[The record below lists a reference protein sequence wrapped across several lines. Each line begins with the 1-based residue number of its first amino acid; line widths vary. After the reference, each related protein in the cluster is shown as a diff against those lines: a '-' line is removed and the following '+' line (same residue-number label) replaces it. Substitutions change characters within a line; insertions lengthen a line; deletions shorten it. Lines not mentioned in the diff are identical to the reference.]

1 MCADDNEEMKHRGF
15 VCISNVVNAPCDVG
29 KRGIQSVKDNG
40 GVQILQDSLKKTK
53 NREIMEVGVEVLKKL
68 T

>member
-15 VCISNVVNAPCDVG
+15 VCVSNVVNAPGDVG
-29 KRGIQSVKDNG
+29 KRGIASVKDQG
-40 GVQILQDSLKKTK
+40 GGQILQDALKKTK
-53 NREIMEVGVEVLKKL
+53 NREIMEVGVEVLRKL